1 MLGDVTDCSLH
12 LSNGGNCLTILLD
25 IPDTNK
31 GATTLL
37 TVNFPAFCN
46 VSDPAFVKGAISLL
60 PSNNSTGLTTTVL
73 IPFAPNCATPIP
85 NLLDNNGD
93 KPYLYP
99 SCVALP
105 INGKPPPTVIPS
117 IPYLIL
123 FLNSAPAFSL
133 PLKLFVSSG
142 LKNKDSLPGS
152 DAKKSVA
159 PTIAAPSTIRV
170 AI

>member
-12 LSNGGNCLTILLD
+12 LSNGGSCLTTLPD

-37 TVNFPAFCN
+37 TVNLPAFCKP
-46 VSDPAFVKGAISLL
+46 SDACLVKGATILL
-60 PSNNSTGLTTTVL
+60 PNNISTGLTTTVL
-73 IPFAPNCATPIP
+73 IPFAPSCATPIP
-85 NLLDNNGD
+85 NLLDSNGA

-105 INGKPPPTVIPS
+105 TNGKPPPTVIPS

-133 PLKLFVSSG
+133 PLKPFVSSG